1 MKLCL
6 CTLSS
11 VTVKGWVAPPLVDYS
26 VCKNRIQSSLL
37 YSRGNQFVWNREH
50 SAPKKRWHVLVSG
63 NSSTGIKHAWKHW
76 KLYWI
81 VSAQSTEAVAPWWKR
96 EAKSKAMWETG
107 SRDSLWDP
115 RSSAS
120 SHWAT
125 PLVSLQHTSSGRHRE
140 EKKKPASQ
148 IHSIFN
154 YLPFILFFT
163 LYLDSLYT
171 HAAGLLTKPTLP
183 SINFCHDV
191 RHWWKLHTES
201 GEDVCVSPCAGLLL
215 YWCSY

>member
-1 MKLCL
+1 M
-6 CTLSS
+6 
-11 VTVKGWVAPPLVDYS
+11 VKGWVAPPLVDYS
-26 VCKNRIQSSLL
+26 VCKNSVQSSLL
-37 YSRGNQFVWNREH
+37 YSRGNQFVWNGTQYT
-50 SAPKKRWHVLVSG
+50 KKKADMCWRVVILVQALNMHG
-63 NSSTGIKHAWKHW
+63 NIKSFTGLCPLNSTK
-76 KLYWI
+76 
-81 VSAQSTEAVAPWWKR
+81 AVVPWWKR
-96 EAKSKAMWETG
+96 EAKSKAMWEKG

-120 SHWAT
+120 SHWVT
-125 PLVSLQHTSSGRHRE
+125 PLVSLQHTSSGWHRE
-140 EKKKPASQ
+140 RKKPASQ

-191 RHWWKLHTES
+191 WHWWKLHTES

-215 YWCSY
+215 YWCRY